1 MYSRV
6 KRVRK
11 HVKRDM
17 YGMPVHE
24 SSESGK
30 LNDSRVLGQRGGGL
44 S

>member
-11 HVKRDM
+11 PVKRDM

-30 LNDSRVLGQRGGGL
+30 YSQD
-44 S
+44 